1 MRRTSQRATATRRDA
16 TGWPILVVFA
26 AITACFTLG
35 TWMWGRLAARAAEA
49 TSDSRANPPL
59 RLRISVGDLRAL
71 PGSSGPADS
80 PVVGREEVGAEPQAG
95 VELRLRS
102 SGAPPRADGASSEA
116 SPPSEVWV
124 SEDSSAEVW
133 IAESRAADPKAVR
146 SSAPQ
151 TEAHPQSV
159 SQSRPQVVSRPT
171 ARYDS
176 IPHLSPAVTEAERE
190 STTGAR
196 AVQGSA
202 SSAVRIVLGNS
213 AAEEGFVLRIRP
225 SHGPLVV
232 RGGSSAPPQVA
243 EVPLPVVWPRYS
255 ELPPTSPTVL
265 RLMRE
270 NLELGRGWSVAG
282 MRPPALHLGAETP
295 RLTTQAEVYRETPT
309 LQESPLP
316 DRVTAVQRPADPA
329 AVVLTSNQTDVRS
342 PSRDG
347 VSPASTVG
355 WEWPGRTSTDA
366 QPGRSAGA
374 PAGEAVMESPDAF
387 RLSLTAATAALRD
400 GDNRETSER
409 WQTLAGQPPVAVGT
423 DTAER
428 DFSVPLPPGD
438 PASREIRPG
447 GNEARRGVEP
457 SVVGDDAASKSGN
470 RTAVKVQ
477 EIPGAGRPATMT
489 ALQAEGTATV
499 TPANPAN
506 MAEPAAG
513 QAPESPFEIIEES
526 GELTVVV
533 RRSKLLRTKVDVY
546 RTAVVDSAICD
557 VVQFTPREISILGKS
572 QGATHVTFW
581 FQDERYRPVTYL
593 VRVTPDPEVEKT
605 QTERY
610 ELLESHLAKLFP
622 ESKVDLIVV
631 GDKLVVKG
639 QARDAAEA
647 AQIMAVIRG
656 ELVRARGVTEGRA
669 ADPVGQEA
677 AGQTLPA
684 IQVINML
691 RIPGPPQVAL
701 KVKIAEL
708 NRTAARNFGV
718 DMHLNLDQGKF
729 LIESLLNISSGG
741 SASVLG
747 NFDGGD
753 LQFGLHY
760 LEEHGVVRLLSEPT
774 LVTISGRPAT
784 FIAGGEFAVPT
795 AVGVNGVGAVTT
807 DFRAYGAIITFL
819 PTVLDK
825 DLIRLEVA
833 PEFSQIDKKN
843 TVNGTPGLRTRAVT
857 TTVEMRE
864 GQTLAIAGLLDDS
877 MTGNNQ
883 GDLPIF
889 NQIFGR
895 RSLSRNETE
904 LIILVTPE
912 IVHPMEPEE
921 VPPLPGFDVTEPTN
935 HEFYIKGH
943 LEGRPTQEYD
953 STTWPRLRRR
963 YNAGGPAQISGPYGH
978 GE

>member
-1 MRRTSQRATATRRDA
+1 MNKAAQRAILVRRDA
-16 TGWPILVVFA
+16 TGVPFLFAFGMLTVVTTIFSWA
-26 AITACFTLG
+26 
-35 TWMWGRLAARAAEA
+35 WGRVTARGDEA
-49 TSDSRANPPL
+49 NSAPQSPAPL
-59 RLRISVGDLRAL
+59 RLQLQVGEVRPLLPEENRDSGTAL
-71 PGSSGPADS
+71 SEQSSQDTA
-80 PVVGREEVGAEPQAG
+80 
-95 VELRLRS
+95 VELRIRVPAQTPS
-102 SGAPPRADGASSEA
+102 VSQKAAENRPVAVVSTG
-116 SPPSEVWV
+116 SPEEVWIEESLEGVPVEIWV
-124 SEDSSAEVW
+124 SEDKP
-133 IAESRAADPKAVR
+133 AASLQRDTIVR
-146 SSAPQ
+146 SPAQMP
-151 TEAHPQSV
+151 
-159 SQSRPQVVSRPT
+159 
-171 ARYDS
+171 ARNNSSPLTGLVLSSNELQDNS
-176 IPHLSPAVTEAERE
+176 PVNGPHQNS
-190 STTGAR
+190 AR
-196 AVQGSA
+196 ASTVNHGGTVPSH
-202 SSAVRIVLGNS
+202 RIVLEAPGS
-213 AAEEGFVLRIRP
+213 QQQIVLRVRAVNE
-225 SHGPLVV
+225 PLVV
-232 RGGSSAPPQVA
+232 RNSAVRNDTEGYLGDDESPLAALGVA
-243 EVPLPVVWPRYS
+243 SPGTPRTTPS
-255 ELPPTSPTVL
+255 VL
-265 RLMRE
+265 RLIRE
-270 NLELGRGWSVAG
+270 NMEVSQSWSVAAS
-282 MRPPALHLGAETP
+282 RPVRPFLLDEQP
-295 RLTTQAEVYRETPT
+295 VLRVPAEVTPEVAQAAT
-309 LQESPLP
+309 E
-316 DRVTAVQRPADPA
+316 DAVPNRQAI
-329 AVVLTSNQTDVRS
+329 VL
-342 PSRDG
+342 
-347 VSPASTVG
+347 ASTGTAEQAAEDRAVSSPVTTA
-355 WEWPGRTSTDA
+355 WDWPGRTSEEQRKQDTPNRDSDSLVTLIDNDIVAFKRSQPAENTASQWRVITPQPSLADQATTPSLAQTEEGQPGPA
-366 QPGRSAGA
+366 QPALSQNNPSESPPPLRPVRPSIVGDADEISGQGGTSSRPSVQVKEFSPSSHQTPTALTGLQTEA
-374 PAGEAVMESPDAF
+374 PAVSP
-387 RLSLTAATAALRD
+387 S
-400 GDNRETSER
+400 
-409 WQTLAGQPPVAVGT
+409 P
-423 DTAER
+423 
-428 DFSVPLPPGD
+428 
-438 PASREIRPG
+438 
-447 GNEARRGVEP
+447 
-457 SVVGDDAASKSGN
+457 
-470 RTAVKVQ
+470 
-477 EIPGAGRPATMT
+477 
-489 ALQAEGTATV
+489 
-499 TPANPAN
+499 
-506 MAEPAAG
+506 
-513 QAPESPFEIIEES
+513 APERPKPDLAASPFEIIEES

-533 RRSKLLRTKVDVY
+533 RRSKLLRTQVDVY
-546 RTAVVDSAICD
+546 RTAVVDSSICD

-593 VRVTPDPEVEKT
+593 VRVIPDPEVEKT
-605 QTERY
+605 QVERY

-656 ELVRARGVTEGRA
+656 ELVRGRSVAEGKA

-718 DMHLNLDQGKF
+718 DMRLNFDQGKF
-729 LIESLLNISSGG
+729 LIQSLLNISSGG
-741 SASVLG
+741 SASVIG

-774 LVTISGRPAT
+774 LVTLSGRPAT

-935 HEFYIKGH
+935 HEFYLKGH

-963 YNAGGPAQISGPYGH
+963 YNAGGPATISGPYGH
-978 GE
+978 GD

>member
-1 MRRTSQRATATRRDA
+1 MNKAAQRAILVRRDA
-16 TGWPILVVFA
+16 TAVPFLFAFGVITAVTTVFA
-26 AITACFTLG
+26 WA
-35 TWMWGRLAARAAEA
+35 WGRVTAQGEEA
-49 TSDSRANPPL
+49 NSNSQAPAPL
-59 RLRISVGDLRAL
+59 RLQLQVGDVHPLMPEESNSSGTAIPEPSSEGSTIQLRIRAPADEPSISQPAAQNRQATVVS
-71 PGSSGPADS
+71 PGSP
-80 PVVGREEVGAEPQAG
+80 EEVWIEESLESVPAEI
-95 VELRLRS
+95 
-102 SGAPPRADGASSEA
+102 
-116 SPPSEVWV
+116 WV
-124 SEDSSAEVW
+124 SEDKAAVPAKQTQTAAPQSLVQRTDKNGGLAPTGAASSPTQGESSARGGGLNSVV
-133 IAESRAADPKAVR
+133 ARAGTGDGASPTHRIVLETPGSQQQIVLRVRAVNAPLAVR
-146 SSAPQ
+146 NHAVHNNMEGNVGGDESPLAGLGAASPRIPR
-151 TEAHPQSV
+151 TTPSVLRLIRENMEV
-159 SQSRPQVVSRPT
+159 SQSWAVAASRPV
-171 ARYDS
+171 RPFLLDNQ
-176 IPHLSPAVTEAERE
+176 PVLRVPAEVTPEL
-190 STTGAR
+190 AR
-196 AVQGSA
+196 ATSEE
-202 SSAVRIVLGNS
+202 AVPNS
-213 AAEEGFVLRIRP
+213 
-225 SHGPLVV
+225 
-232 RGGSSAPPQVA
+232 
-243 EVPLPVVWPRYS
+243 
-255 ELPPTSPTVL
+255 
-265 RLMRE
+265 
-270 NLELGRGWSVAG
+270 
-282 MRPPALHLGAETP
+282 
-295 RLTTQAEVYRETPT
+295 QAI
-309 LQESPLP
+309 
-316 DRVTAVQRPADPA
+316 
-329 AVVLTSNQTDVRS
+329 VLTSTGTAQQAAETQAVSS
-342 PSRDG
+342 PVATAWD
-347 VSPASTVG
+347 
-355 WEWPGRTSTDA
+355 WPGRTSDPQRNQAPRSSDSDGLVTFIDNDIVAFKRSPLAEDSTPQWRVVTPRPSLADQTTTSSLA
-366 QPGRSAGA
+366 Q
-374 PAGEAVMESPDAF
+374 
-387 RLSLTAATAALRD
+387 
-400 GDNRETSER
+400 
-409 WQTLAGQPPVAVGT
+409 
-423 DTAER
+423 AE
-428 DFSVPLPPGD
+428 
-438 PASREIRPG
+438 
-447 GNEARRGVEP
+447 EARPAPTQPVLSQDNSSESALPLRPVRP
-457 SVVGDDAASKSGN
+457 SIVGDSG
-470 RTAVKVQ
+470 
-477 EIPGAGRPATMT
+477 EM
-489 ALQAEGTATV
+489 
-499 TPANPAN
+499 
-506 MAEPAAG
+506 AG
-513 QAPESPFEIIEES
+513 QAAPSNRSSIQVKEFSPSSKQTPTALTGLQTEAPAVSATPAPEQPKSEAAATPFEIIEES
-526 GELTVVV
+526 GELTVIV
-533 RRSKLLRTKVDVY
+533 RRSKLLRTQVDVY
-546 RTAVVDSAICD
+546 RTAVVDSSICD

-581 FQDERYRPVTYL
+581 FQDDRYRPVTYL
-593 VRVTPDPEVEKT
+593 VRVIPDPEVEKT
-605 QTERY
+605 QVERY

-656 ELVRARGVTEGRA
+656 ELVRGRSVAEGRA

-718 DMHLNLDQGKF
+718 DMHLNFDQGKF

-741 SASVLG
+741 SASVIG

-774 LVTISGRPAT
+774 LVTLSGRPAT

-833 PEFSQIDKKN
+833 PEFSQIDRQN

-877 MTGNNQ
+877 MTGNNR

-935 HEFYIKGH
+935 HEFYLKGH

-963 YNAGGPAQISGPYGH
+963 YNAGGPATISGPYGH
-978 GE
+978 GD

>member
-1 MRRTSQRATATRRDA
+1 MTRMKWLQEAQPLTVIRWA
-16 TGWPILVVFA
+16 AFACAVIFSLGLAYGLWQTTGHFFVQANEPGGQSSVPI
-26 AITACFTLG
+26 
-35 TWMWGRLAARAAEA
+35 RL
-49 TSDSRANPPL
+49 
-59 RLRISVGDLRAL
+59 
-71 PGSSGPADS
+71 
-80 PVVGREEVGAEPQAG
+80 EVGTVQPLSNAAP
-95 VELRLRS
+95 S
-102 SGAPPRADGASSEA
+102 SQP
-116 SPPSEVWV
+116 
-124 SEDSSAEVW
+124 SAEEPLVKLS
-133 IAESRAADPKAVR
+133 IQPTIKREINNAPRPAQNG
-146 SSAPQ
+146 SSAPTSKPNDSKPNDQ
-151 TEAHPQSV
+151 DEIWIESDKPQE
-159 SQSRPQVVSRPT
+159 QSAASNKAMGEIWVEEDQPGNS
-171 ARYDS
+171 
-176 IPHLSPAVTEAERE
+176 LPAVAAVPTPEKPSKDLVEARPA
-190 STTGAR
+190 T
-196 AVQGSA
+196 
-202 SSAVRIVLGNS
+202 SSPQEHCRIVLGNTES
-213 AAEEGFVLRIRP
+213 TVLRIAKARVVRP
-225 SHGPLVV
+225 SVSESASNQPVAKEPPVPSPWAGSLVLPENSPDVLRKSREITELYQTFTIGGTAIFVKRAESKRPL
-232 RGGSSAPPQVA
+232 SSG
-243 EVPLPVVWPRYS
+243 EVPLSPEPV
-255 ELPPTSPTVL
+255 
-265 RLMRE
+265 
-270 NLELGRGWSVAG
+270 AHD
-282 MRPPALHLGAETP
+282 A
-295 RLTTQAEVYRETPT
+295 
-309 LQESPLP
+309 
-316 DRVTAVQRPADPA
+316 VT
-329 AVVLTSNQTDVRS
+329 LTSGEAQVGQGTKEEKE
-342 PSRDG
+342 
-347 VSPASTVG
+347 PAREAMVVG
-355 WEWPGRTSTDA
+355 WEFPGQTT
-366 QPGRSAGA
+366 
-374 PAGEAVMESPDAF
+374 ESPKVDSTTLAITSAKPVF
-387 RLSLTAATAALRD
+387 SQRDRLAQRDVHWETMPIQRPIGLASPQPDGQEQDDQKSSSGVVGSSRTPSSAATQETENKDRRVQPLVTSQNDLR
-400 GDNRETSER
+400 SENTLVKVSEFSNQSVPSPR
-409 WQTLAGQPPVAVGT
+409 ATLASQENQPQSNQNLVEV
-423 DTAER
+423 
-428 DFSVPLPPGD
+428 VPNE
-438 PASREIRPG
+438 SRGE
-447 GNEARRGVEP
+447 EP
-457 SVVGDDAASKSGN
+457 S
-470 RTAVKVQ
+470 
-477 EIPGAGRPATMT
+477 
-489 ALQAEGTATV
+489 
-499 TPANPAN
+499 
-506 MAEPAAG
+506 
-513 QAPESPFEIIEES
+513 FEIIEES

-546 RTAVVDSAICD
+546 RTAVVDSGICD

-593 VRVTPDPEVEKT
+593 VRVTPDPEVEKQ

-622 ESKVDLIVV
+622 ESKVDLVVV
-631 GDKLVVKG
+631 GDKLVVRG

-647 AQIMAVIRG
+647 AQIMAIIRG
-656 ELVRARGVTEGRA
+656 ELVRARGVMEGQA
-669 ADPVGQEA
+669 SDPVGREA
-677 AGQTLPA
+677 AGQALPA

-718 DMHLNLDQGKF
+718 DMSLNFDQGKF
-729 LIESLLNISSGG
+729 LIQSLLNLSSGG
-741 SASVLG
+741 SASILG

-753 LQFGLHY
+753 LKFGLHY

-774 LVTISGRPAT
+774 LITLSGRPAT

-795 AVGVNGVGAVTT
+795 TVGVNGVGAVTT

-833 PEFSQIDKKN
+833 PEFSQLDTKN
-843 TVNGTPGLRTRAVT
+843 KVNGTPGLRTRAVT

-912 IVHPMEPEE
+912 LVHPMEPEE

-963 YNAGGPAQISGPYGH
+963 YNAGGPARISGPFGH

>member
-1 MRRTSQRATATRRDA
+1 MSKAAQHAILARRDA
-16 TGWPILVVFA
+16 TGVPFLFAFGMLTVVTTIFSWA
-26 AITACFTLG
+26 
-35 TWMWGRLAARAAEA
+35 WGRVTARGDEA
-49 TSDSRANPPL
+49 NTGLEASPPL
-59 RLRISVGDLRAL
+59 RLQLHVGDVHPLMPDGNNNAVATLPQRSSEDSTIELRIRTTADAPSL
-71 PGSSGPADS
+71 SQPVAATRQVTLSNDS
-80 PVVGREEVGAEPQAG
+80 PEEVWIEESLKSVPA
-95 VELRLRS
+95 
-102 SGAPPRADGASSEA
+102 
-116 SPPSEVWV
+116 EVWV
-124 SEDSSAEVW
+124 SEERPAVPSVARNDGTLPTQRIVLETPGSQQQIVL
-133 IAESRAADPKAVR
+133 RVR
-146 SSAPQ
+146 SVNAPRVVRNS
-151 TEAHPQSV
+151 TDINLGSDESPLADLGVASTSIPRTTPSVLRLIRENMEV
-159 SQSRPQVVSRPT
+159 SQSWAVAASRPV
-171 ARYDS
+171 RPFLLDEQ
-176 IPHLSPAVTEAERE
+176 PVLRVPADVISEVAQAAGENAVPNRQMVLLTSAGTPQQPAEN
-190 STTGAR
+190 R
-196 AVQGSA
+196 AV
-202 SSAVRIVLGNS
+202 SS
-213 AAEEGFVLRIRP
+213 P
-225 SHGPLVV
+225 
-232 RGGSSAPPQVA
+232 VA
-243 EVPLPVVWPRYS
+243 
-255 ELPPTSPTVL
+255 T
-265 RLMRE
+265 
-270 NLELGRGWSVAG
+270 GW
-282 MRPPALHLGAETP
+282 
-295 RLTTQAEVYRETPT
+295 
-309 LQESPLP
+309 
-316 DRVTAVQRPADPA
+316 D
-329 AVVLTSNQTDVRS
+329 
-342 PSRDG
+342 
-347 VSPASTVG
+347 
-355 WEWPGRTSTDA
+355 WPGRTSDA
-366 QPGRSAGA
+366 QP
-374 PAGEAVMESPDAF
+374 DQ
-387 RLSLTAATAALRD
+387 ATPHRD
-400 GDNRETSER
+400 GDGFVTLIDNEMVAFNRSQPAEATTPQFRVITPQPS
-409 WQTLAGQPPVAVGT
+409 LAGQATGPSFGQTEDERPEAPQPTFSQNSSSEDNPP
-423 DTAER
+423 
-428 DFSVPLPPGD
+428 
-438 PASREIRPG
+438 IRPVQPSIVG
-447 GNEARRGVEP
+447 DSGDVSGQAGKPSRP
-457 SVVGDDAASKSGN
+457 SVQ
-470 RTAVKVQ
+470 VKEFSPSSHQ
-477 EIPGAGRPATMT
+477 TPT
-489 ALQAEGTATV
+489 ALTGLQTEA
-499 TPANPAN
+499 PAVSPS
-506 MAEPAAG
+506 P
-513 QAPESPFEIIEES
+513 APEQPKPNLAASPFEIIEES
-526 GELTVVV
+526 GELTVIV
-533 RRSKLLRTKVDVY
+533 RRSKLLRTQVDVY
-546 RTAVVDSAICD
+546 RTAVVDSSICD

-593 VRVTPDPEVEKT
+593 VRVIPDPEVEKT
-605 QTERY
+605 QVERY

-656 ELVRARGVTEGRA
+656 ELVRGRSVAEGKA

-718 DMHLNLDQGKF
+718 DMHLNFDQGKF
-729 LIESLLNISSGG
+729 LIQSLLNISSGG
-741 SASVLG
+741 SASVIG

-935 HEFYIKGH
+935 HEFYLKGH

-963 YNAGGPAQISGPYGH
+963 YNAGGPATISGPYGH
-978 GE
+978 GD